1 MTSSMHRAVKG
12 VEMMQGMGMVGS
24 SCNMSVQWVRIV
36 MTSSMHITVQG
47 AEMVGL
53 VMASSTRT
61 VKGVG
66 MVMVSRDR
74 AVQGVDMVMVS
85 SNKAMQ
91 GGGDGD
97 GQQ

>member
-1 MTSSMHRAVKG
+1 
-12 VEMMQGMGMVGS
+12 
-24 SCNMSVQWVRIV
+24 
-36 MTSSMHITVQG
+36 
-47 AEMVGL
+47 
-53 VMASSTRT
+53 
-61 VKGVG
+61 
-66 MVMVSRDR
+66 MVSRDR